1 MQGVKMRIFQKICV
15 SSEGCDNG
23 KNKNCPGL
31 LDYWWQHCD
40 SGSEVTS
47 VPITNVSPAHTHLT
61 TRARCAY
68 LVCMF
73 IALFC
78 WQLCHWSHFVIR
90 HLGGSLQPCTHSYT
104 CIDTA
109 QTPILCCLSASSGI
123 FYSFC
128 LFPLDCSSLF
138 LDARLFPVHTWLT
151 ELTSLLSVI
160 ISWQN
165 LLLFPVL
172 LCFTLFYFLEIII
185 FYSSYLIPPTATVQ
199 HSTPPFKLTR
209 ITHSLGG
216 KLASLTLLYWDFC
229 LHTLAI
235 LIAFTS
241 SFCYTTTD
249 DVRRSKNRIET

>member
-1 MQGVKMRIFQKICV
+1 MAALWLRLRGDVGSHHKCF
-15 SSEGCDNG
+15 
-23 KNKNCPGL
+23 
-31 LDYWWQHCD
+31 
-40 SGSEVTS
+40 SGT
-47 VPITNVSPAHTHLT
+47 HTLLT
-61 TRARCAY
+61 TRVVCAY

-229 LHTLAI
+229 LHKLAI